1 MNIAELLL
9 PEFDQE
15 MAKTRKVLE
24 RIPNDKLAWCATP
37 KSNTIGWVGSHLA
50 EIPGWA
56 HCTLTEDSWDFEPPG
71 GEPYRTPLLAS
82 CEQMLEIFDKHVAAA
97 RAAIANT
104 SNADFDKP
112 WSLLQGGKVLFT
124 MPRYPVTRIFL
135 LNHMIHHRAFLLSYL
150 MQNGVPIPGMYG
162 PSGDESGN

>member
-1 MNIAELLL
+1 
-9 PEFDQE
+9 
-15 MAKTRKVLE
+15 
-24 RIPNDKLAWCATP
+24 
-37 KSNTIGWVGSHLA
+37 
-50 EIPGWA
+50 
-56 HCTLTEDSWDFEPPG
+56 
-71 GEPYRTPLLAS
+71 LLAS
-82 CEQMLEIFDKHVAAA
+82 REQMLEIFDKHVAAA